1 MEEEEKAFIE
11 YFNEIA
17 KRIKEQGSEVKHW
30 YREITFSDALRKIRG
45 NLEIEYKKLQMGT
58 GKKLNIRR
66 FLYYS
71 IAYLQLTNGLRSTEA
86 IKGLQL
92 FLKRKEKVL
101 KIIAGKSKLER
112 LIIIPPLLFDY
123 YDELKKYSDILDK
136 INKKNYYN
144 FIKNNLG
151 INPHSFRYAFID
163 YMLSKGLTPEEL
175 VVYMGYSSFKHM
187 INYYRIASA
196 KDKII
201 QKIKEA
207 IWENY

>member
-1 MEEEEKAFIE
+1 MENEERAFIE

-30 YREITFSDALRKIRG
+30 YKEITFNDALKKIKG
-45 NLEIEYKKLQMGT
+45 NLEITYKKLQMGT
-58 GKKLNIRR
+58 GKKLDIRR

-71 IAYLQLTNGLRSTEA
+71 IAYLQITNGLRSTEA

-101 KIIAGKSKLER
+101 KITAGKSKLER

-136 INKKNYYN
+136 INKRNYYN

-151 INPHSFRYAFID
+151 VNPHTFRYTFID

>member
-1 MEEEEKAFIE
+1 MEDEERAFIE

-30 YREITFSDALRKIRG
+30 YKEITFSDALRKIKG
-45 NLEIEYKKLQMGT
+45 NLEITYKKLQMGT
-58 GKKLNIRR
+58 GKKLDIRR

-92 FLKRKEKVL
+92 FLKRKEKVF
-101 KIIAGKSKLER
+101 KIIAGKSKIER

-136 INKKNYYN
+136 INKRNYYN
-144 FIKNNLG
+144 FIKGNLG
-151 INPHSFRYAFID
+151 VNPHTFRYTFID

-207 IWENY
+207 IWEDY

>member
-1 MEEEEKAFIE
+1 MEDEERAFIE

-30 YREITFSDALRKIRG
+30 YKEITFGDALKKIKG

-101 KIIAGKSKLER
+101 KITAGKSKLER
-112 LIIIPPLLFDY
+112 LVIIPPLLFDY

-136 INKKNYYN
+136 INKRNYYN

-151 INPHSFRYAFID
+151 INPHTFRYAFID

>member
-30 YREITFSDALRKIRG
+30 YKEITFSDALKKIKG

-92 FLKRKEKVL
+92 FLKRKEKIL
-101 KIIAGKSKLER
+101 KITAGKSKMER
-112 LIIIPPLLFDY
+112 LVIIPPLLFDY

-136 INKKNYYN
+136 INKRNYYN

-163 YMLSKGLTPEEL
+163 YMLTKGLTPEEL

>member
-1 MEEEEKAFIE
+1 MEDEERAFIE

-30 YREITFSDALRKIRG
+30 YKEITFSDALKKIKG
-45 NLEIEYKKLQMGT
+45 NLEITYKKLQIGT
-58 GKKLNIRR
+58 GKKLDIRR

-101 KIIAGKSKLER
+101 KIIAGKSKMER
-112 LIIIPPLLFDY
+112 LIVIPPLLFDY

-144 FIKNNLG
+144 FIKGNLG
-151 INPHSFRYAFID
+151 VNPHSFRYAFID

>member
-1 MEEEEKAFIE
+1 MEDEESAFIE

-30 YREITFSDALRKIRG
+30 YKEITFNDALKKIKG

-101 KIIAGKSKLER
+101 KITAGKSKLER
-112 LIIIPPLLFDY
+112 LVIIPPLLFDY

-136 INKKNYYN
+136 INKRNYYN

-163 YMLSKGLTPEEL
+163 FMLSKGLTPEEL

>member
-1 MEEEEKAFIE
+1 MEEEERAFIE

-30 YREITFSDALRKIRG
+30 YKEITFNDALKKIKG
-45 NLEIEYKKLQMGT
+45 NLEITYKKLQMGT
-58 GKKLNIRR
+58 GKKLDIRR

-71 IAYLQLTNGLRSTEA
+71 IAYLQITNGLRSTEA

-101 KIIAGKSKLER
+101 KIIAGKSKMER

-136 INKKNYYN
+136 INKRNYYN
-144 FIKNNLG
+144 FIKNNLVV
-151 INPHSFRYAFID
+151 NPHTFRYAFID

>member
-1 MEEEEKAFIE
+1 MEDEESAFIE

-30 YREITFSDALRKIRG
+30 YKEITFSDALRKIKG

-101 KIIAGKSKLER
+101 KITAGKSKLER
-112 LIIIPPLLFDY
+112 LVIIPPLLFDY

-136 INKKNYYN
+136 INKRNYYN

-163 YMLSKGLTPEEL
+163 YMLSKELTPEEL

>member
-1 MEEEEKAFIE
+1 MEDEESAFIK

-30 YREITFSDALRKIRG
+30 YREITFSDALKKIKG

-58 GKKLNIRR
+58 GKKLDIRR

-136 INKKNYYN
+136 INKRNYYN